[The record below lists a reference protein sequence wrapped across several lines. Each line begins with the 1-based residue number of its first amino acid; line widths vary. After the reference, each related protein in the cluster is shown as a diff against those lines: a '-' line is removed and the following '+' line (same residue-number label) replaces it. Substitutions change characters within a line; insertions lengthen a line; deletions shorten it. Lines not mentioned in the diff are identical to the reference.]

1 MGTTSHRVF
10 ISYHH
15 TDGDEYY
22 RNHFEALFENHHEI
36 IVNKSVKIGDIDTSL
51 KTETIRQKIRD
62 EYIADATVTIVLI
75 GKYTWQRKHVD
86 WEIASSIRDTMY
98 NPRNG
103 LLGIFLPTYPITL
116 DTQGSP
122 VISKYTIPPRL
133 YDNFECGY
141 AKLYRW
147 SDDPVF
153 VQKWIHKAF
162 LDRKT
167 ILPDNSRDSFTNNRS
182 GEQWN

>member
-1 MGTTSHRVF
+1 MDTPAHKVF

-15 TDGDEYY
+15 TPGDQEY
-22 RNHFEALFENHHEI
+22 RNRFEALFDEHHEI
-36 IVNKSVKIGDIDTSL
+36 LVNKSVQIGDIDSNL
-51 KTETIRQKIRD
+51 KTETVRQKIRD

-86 WEIASSIRDTMY
+86 WEIASSIRDTMH

-103 LLGIFLPTYPITL
+103 LLGIFLPTYPVTL
-116 DTQGSP
+116 DTGGQP
-122 VISKYTIPPRL
+122 IINPYTIPPRL

-147 SDDPVF
+147 SDDPKF
-153 VQKWIHKAF
+153 VEKWIHKAF

-167 ILPDNSRDSFTNNRS
+167 LAPTNSRSSFVNNRT
-182 GEQWN
+182 GDQWQ